1 MSTVYCIPI
10 IDTHRLPYF
19 NAKITARTSA
29 SGSTTPVE
37 FKNYNGESLGFTLYT
52 NARGYLCD
60 SNGNIYTSGVFVPK
74 DAEITAT
81 MGDGTTAIWNVS
93 KVVNTAINDGKLIGK
108 SVDGTDDDK
117 VVLHSA
123 NTSEDT
129 ELNYNN
135 LLGLPKIN
143 QWMEVET
150 VCEMTQTEDTLSVNK
165 YAKTIT
171 VTTAIASIEDTDNW
185 TLTLTADS
193 TRVAQAIVVR
203 NTTPWRL
210 TLLNGTDGSVIGT
223 VNPFGL
229 LDNSK
234 LIAYYGSTD
243 KKFHCVGDDYQ
254 VNSLDKPITIS
265 TLSVFQTGIDIDD
278 RTPDLLQIVIDP
290 ELSSAMSTLPAYTT
304 GIVLPLN
311 VKCTSRRKIH
321 IWLQNGATAGDIVLT
336 SNGLT
341 VGVAKN
347 YEIGEYL
354 VMGEYDRNYSQA
366 HVLRL
371 ANVKPV
377 YPNSLLAVS
386 DNSDIVHVPIGVDY
400 ITYTRSGVGG
410 NVTFSFDRMS
420 NGVRRVVV
428 SNGSVGGL
436 VANFTA
442 PATDAST
449 KRSFTVMQG
458 STQTFLLYIYGDK
471 IAFIDPPNNNE
482 LVPYQC
488 TSQGSGDATVYH
500 FGAFP
505 DGGTLRIRPSEWRG
519 ICDFGWTGRASD
531 ERASG
536 VIELPN
542 FVGTMT
548 FIAHISANVIGPA
561 SSVSLKLGMAG
572 TSHSGDDGYKVGI
585 YGSYFVISNGS
596 NFYFANEANLK
607 FTVTSDGND
616 FTYQV
621 EAVA

>member
-37 FKNYNGESLGFTLYT
+37 FQNYNGESLGFTLYT

-74 DAEITAT
+74 DAEITAV
-81 MGDGTTAIWNVS
+81 MGDGTTTIWNVS

-123 NTSEDT
+123 NTSKDT

-171 VTTAIASIEDTDNW
+171 VTTAITSIEDTDNW
-185 TLTLTADS
+185 TLTLTADD

-203 NTTPWRL
+203 NTTQWRL

-223 VNPFGL
+223 VNPLGL

-243 KKFHCVGDDYQ
+243 KKFHCVGDDYH

-265 TLSVFQTGIDIDD
+265 TLSVFKTGIDIDD

-311 VKCTSRRKIH
+311 VKCTNRRKIH
-321 IWLQNGATAGDIVLT
+321 IWLQNVATAGDIVLT
-336 SNGLT
+336 SNGIT

-354 VMGEYDRNYSQA
+354 VMGEYDRKHSQA

-377 YPNSLLAVS
+377 YPNSLLAIS
-386 DNSDIVHVPIGVDY
+386 DNSDIVHVPIGVDN

-410 NVTFSFDRMS
+410 NITFSFDRMS

-436 VANFTA
+436 VVNFTA

-458 STQTFLLYIYGDK
+458 STQTFLLYVYNDK

-488 TSQGSGDATVYH
+488 TKQGGGDAIVYH

-505 DGGTLRIRPSEWRG
+505 DGGTLRIRPSEWHG
-519 ICDFGWTGRASD
+519 ICDFGWRGRASD
-531 ERASG
+531 QRASG

-572 TSHSGDDGYKVGI
+572 TSHSGDDGYAVGI

-596 NFYFANEANLK
+596 HFYFANEAHLK